1 MRTCNRRCPST
12 CAWTLR
18 LCAVIERKDVEY
30 VARLARLRLTEDEQE
45 RMLRELHAVL
55 GYIEHIEE
63 LDLEGVEPTSHVVDL
78 VNSLRPDVVAE
89 SLTPEQ
95 ALASAPEIADG
106 GFAVPSPG
114 S

>member
-1 MRTCNRRCPST
+1 M
-12 CAWTLR
+12 
-18 LCAVIERKDVEY
+18 IERKDVEY

-45 RMLRELHAVL
+45 RMARELQAVL

-63 LDLEGVEPTSHVVDL
+63 LDLSGVEPTSHVVDI
-78 VNSLRPDVVAE
+78 VNSLRADDVQE
-89 SLTPEQ
+89 SLPREA
-95 ALASAPEIADG
+95 ALANAPEVADD

>member
-1 MRTCNRRCPST
+1 M
-12 CAWTLR
+12 
-18 LCAVIERKDVEY
+18 IELKDVQY
-30 VARLARLRLTEDEQE
+30 VARLARLRLTDDEQE
-45 RMLRELHAVL
+45 RMLRELDAVL

-78 VNSLRPDVVAE
+78 VNSLRPDEVRAG
-89 SLTPEQ
+89 LTREQ
-95 ALASAPEIADG
+95 ALANAPEVADD

>member
-1 MRTCNRRCPST
+1 
-12 CAWTLR
+12 
-18 LCAVIERKDVEY
+18 
-30 VARLARLRLTEDEQE
+30 VARLARLKLAEDEQE

-78 VNSLRPDVVAE
+78 VNALRPDEVRPG
-89 SLTPEQ
+89 LTREQ
-95 ALASAPEIADG
+95 ALANAPEVADD

>member
-1 MRTCNRRCPST
+1 M
-12 CAWTLR
+12 
-18 LCAVIERKDVEY
+18 IERKDVEY

-45 RMLRELHAVL
+45 RMAGELQAVL

-63 LDLEGVEPTSHVVDL
+63 LDLSGVEPTSHVVDL
-78 VNSLRPDVVAE
+78 VNSLRADDVQE
-89 SLTPEQ
+89 SLSREA
-95 ALASAPEIADG
+95 ALANAPEVADD

>member
-1 MRTCNRRCPST
+1 M
-12 CAWTLR
+12 
-18 LCAVIERKDVEY
+18 IERKDVEY
-30 VARLARLRLTEDEQE
+30 VARLARLHLTDAEQE
-45 RMLRELHAVL
+45 RMLREMHAVL

-78 VNSLRPDVVAE
+78 VNSLRADEVRPG
-89 SLTPEQ
+89 LTREQ
-95 ALASAPEIADG
+95 ALANAPEVADD

>member
-1 MRTCNRRCPST
+1 M
-12 CAWTLR
+12 
-18 LCAVIERKDVEY
+18 IERQDVEY

-45 RMLRELHAVL
+45 RMLRELDAVL

-63 LDLEGVEPTSHVVDL
+63 LELDGVEPTSHVVDL
-78 VNSLRPDVVAE
+78 VNSLRPDEIRE
-89 SLTPEQ
+89 SLTHEQ
-95 ALASAPEIADG
+95 ALANAPETADG

>member
-1 MRTCNRRCPST
+1 MH
-12 CAWTLR
+12 R
-18 LCAVIERKDVEY
+18 LCGVIELKDVQY
-30 VARLARLRLTEDEQE
+30 VARLARLKLTEDEQA
-45 RMLRELHAVL
+45 RMLRELDAVL

-78 VNSLRPDVVAE
+78 VNSLRPDEVRAG
-89 SLTPEQ
+89 LTREQ
-95 ALASAPEIADG
+95 ALANAPEVADD

>member
-1 MRTCNRRCPST
+1 M
-12 CAWTLR
+12 
-18 LCAVIERKDVEY
+18 IELKDVQY
-30 VARLARLRLTEDEQE
+30 VARLARLKLTEDEQE

-63 LDLEGVEPTSHVVDL
+63 LDLKGVEPTSHVVDL
-78 VNSLRPDVVAE
+78 VNSLRPDEVRAG
-89 SLTPEQ
+89 LTREQ
-95 ALASAPEIADG
+95 ALANAPEVADD

>member
-1 MRTCNRRCPST
+1 MIAR
-12 CAWTLR
+12 
-18 LCAVIERKDVEY
+18 EDVEY
-30 VARLARLRLTEDEQE
+30 VAKLARLRLTAEEQE

-63 LDLEGVEPTSHVVDL
+63 LDLEGVQPTSHVVDL
-78 VNSLRPDVVAE
+78 VNSLRPDEVRP
-89 SLTPEQ
+89 SLPREV
-95 ALASAPEIADG
+95 ALANAPEVADD

>member
-1 MRTCNRRCPST
+1 M
-12 CAWTLR
+12 
-18 LCAVIERKDVEY
+18 IELDDVAY
-30 VARLARLRLTEDEQE
+30 VARLARLRLTGEEQE

-63 LDLEGVEPTSHVVDL
+63 LDLEGVPPTSHVVDL
-78 VNSLRPDVVAE
+78 VNALRPDEVRE
-89 SLTPEQ
+89 GLTIER
-95 ALASAPEIADG
+95 ALANAPEIADG

>member
-1 MRTCNRRCPST
+1 
-12 CAWTLR
+12 
-18 LCAVIERKDVEY
+18 

-45 RMLRELHAVL
+45 RMLRELDAVL

-63 LDLEGVEPTSHVVDL
+63 LNLDGVEPTSHVVDL
-78 VNSLRPDVVAE
+78 VNSLRPDEIRE
-89 SLTPEQ
+89 SLTHEQ
-95 ALASAPEIADG
+95 ALANAPETADG